1 MKKYA
6 VFGNPIEHSL
16 SPLIHA
22 YFAENLGIKLT
33 YKAILGTIGKFEL
46 EAKNFLKTGGK
57 GFNITLPFKQEAY
70 NLAETKSE
78 IAEITGSVNTISL
91 KDGLIHGDNTDGSGF
106 IKDIKNNIGFD
117 IKNKKVLLLG
127 AGGAAMGIIPN
138 ILYEHPLELKIYNR
152 TREKAEKLCDKF
164 LDIGKLD
171 YVAKSDLEKYKFDI
185 IINSTSVGIS
195 NEDFYLPKNF
205 FNNNS
210 ICYDLS
216 YGAASNSF
224 RKWAN
229 ENNLIF
235 YDGVGMLLEQ
245 AADSFYIWEL
255 RRPSITNELKSIL
268 LEKL

>member
-1 MKKYA
+1 
-6 VFGNPIEHSL
+6 
-16 SPLIHA
+16 
-22 YFAENLGIKLT
+22 
-33 YKAILGTIGKFEL
+33 
-46 EAKNFLKTGGK
+46 
-57 GFNITLPFKQEAY
+57 
-70 NLAETKSE
+70 
-78 IAEITGSVNTISL
+78 
-91 KDGLIHGDNTDGSGF
+91 
-106 IKDIKNNIGFD
+106 
-117 IKNKKVLLLG
+117 
-127 AGGAAMGIIPN
+127 MGIIPN

-205 FNNNS
+205 FNHNS

-216 YGAASNSF
+216 YGVASNSF

-229 ENNLIF
+229 ENNLTF